1 MEKLNQKEKI
11 NKEIEKEEEKIKLL
25 HKVNYTNKDIVLKA
39 LKINVKNWK
48 NLVLLK
54 LYLFLRDMIN
64 IYAPISKAKL
74 IDNIVSL
81 KNFGE
86 SLNSFKNYVIILI
99 IQSFI
104 NFFLI

>member
-1 MEKLNQKEKI
+1 
-11 NKEIEKEEEKIKLL
+11 
-25 HKVNYTNKDIVLKA
+25 
-39 LKINVKNWK
+39 
-48 NLVLLK
+48 
-54 LYLFLRDMIN
+54 MIN
-64 IYAPISKAKL
+64 IYVPISKAKL
-74 IDNIVSL
+74 IDNIASL

>member
-11 NKEIEKEEEKIKLL
+11 NKEIEEEEEKIKLL
-25 HKVNYTNKDIVLKA
+25 HKINYTNKDIVLKA

-64 IYAPISKAKL
+64 IYVPISKAKL
-74 IDNIVSL
+74 IDNIASL